1 MPRLRFLLDRLLRR
15 HALDREMDEEIRSHL
30 AERAAH
36 LQSEGVPPAEAARRA
51 RLEFGGVENYKE
63 QCRDSRHFHLLH
75 AFFQDLRFAGR
86 MFRRTPGVFLLALLC
101 LTVGIGA
108 NAAVWSWIEGILLRP
123 FPAVAH
129 QERMMALAGTYRGA
143 AGGVGNS
150 IGISWPDFLELRKGC
165 TLFDAFIADRIVG
178 TNLGIGNRAQRA
190 TGSVVSANYFDALG
204 VHPILGRGF
213 EPGEEAGRN
222 AHPVTVISFQLWK
235 QRFHS
240 DPAIIGRSQLLNG
253 VRHTIVGVAPPGFF
267 GTFVGWPI
275 QFWVPAAMQETF
287 DPPYK
292 LEDRRARWIEGFVL
306 LKPGI
311 TPQQAQAEISAVAG
325 RLQQAYP
332 LENRARGV
340 KLFPLWRT
348 PFNAAGL
355 LLPTLGIAL
364 AVVVFVLLIACANVS
379 NLLLARGLA
388 RRHEMTVRLAVGAK
402 RLRLLRQLL
411 TESLLLASLA
421 LAGGLLFAYGCRNL
435 LVSLLPARGSL
446 TMNLPGHIDW
456 RVLALS
462 AALCLLSTALF
473 GVVPAVQASQVD
485 LSVALKEESGS
496 VVGGGRRTFLRS
508 ALVLVQLALSF
519 VLLVGTA
526 LLLRSLLSMQSMSP
540 GFSER
545 VLTTY
550 VDMAAA
556 GYDEPRS
563 KSFEDQLVDRL
574 LSVPGVRSAAFARI
588 MPFGY
593 RGYSSAP
600 IAVEGYTPPSDE
612 PPTLSYNEVGPGY
625 LAVMGIPLRSGRE
638 FTRTDNE
645 TARPVAIVN
654 QSMAAQYW
662 PGRDAVGSRL
672 QVKGRWLTVVGVAQ
686 DSKYRSLTEPPAP
699 FFYVPIRQSVSG
711 QVLHISTSLPPRDM
725 ALTLAHQIH
734 SLDENLAL
742 GEVATM
748 GEEVARTMA
757 PQRIALMMLGL
768 FGLLALLLAGIGLY
782 GIMSYKVSQSTRELG
797 LRMALGASP
806 ADLLRLVV
814 AHGLGLTALGM
825 VVGVVVALASSRLLG
840 YLLYRVSPRDPL
852 AFASALTVMLAAAL
866 AACFVPAWR
875 AARIDPARALRH

>member
-15 HALDREMDEEIRSHL
+15 HALDREMDEDIRSHL

-36 LQSEGVPPAEAARRA
+36 LQRGGVPAAEAARRA

-86 MFRRTPGVFLLALLC
+86 MFRRTPGVFLLALVC

-129 QERMMALAGTYRGA
+129 QERMLALAGTYRGA

-204 VHPILGRGF
+204 VHPFLGRGF
-213 EPGEEAGRN
+213 EPGEEDGRN
-222 AHPVTVISFQLWK
+222 AHPVTVISYQLWK

-240 DPAIIGRSQLLNG
+240 DPAIIGRTQLLNG

-275 QFWVPAAMQETF
+275 QFWVPVAMQETF

-311 TPQQAQAEISAVAG
+311 TPQQAQTEISAVAG

-332 LENRARGV
+332 LEDRARGV
-340 KLFPLWRT
+340 KLFPLWQT

-411 TESLLLASLA
+411 TESLLLATLA

-435 LVSLLPARGSL
+435 LVFMLPARGSL

-508 ALVLVQLALSF
+508 ALVLVQLSLSF

-526 LLLRSLLSMQSMSP
+526 LLLRSLLSMRNMSP

-563 KSFEDQLVDRL
+563 KNFEDQLVDRL

-600 IAVEGYTPPSDE
+600 IAVEGYTPPSNE
-612 PPTLSYNEVGPGY
+612 PPTVSYNEVGPGY
-625 LAVMGIPLRSGRE
+625 LAVMEIPLRSGRE
-638 FTRTDNE
+638 FTRSDNE
-645 TARPVAIVN
+645 TAPPVAIVN

-672 QVKGRWLTVVGVAQ
+672 QVKGRWLTVVGLAQ
-686 DSKYRSLTEPPAP
+686 DSQYRSLTEPPTP

-734 SLDENLAL
+734 ALDENLAL

-748 GEEVARTMA
+748 GDEVARTMA

-814 AHGLGLTALGM
+814 AHGLSLTVLGV
-825 VVGVVVALASSRLLG
+825 VVGSVVALASSRLLG

>member
-36 LQSEGVPPAEAARRA
+36 LQREGVPPAEAARRA

-86 MFRRTPGVFLLALLC
+86 MFRRTPGVFLLALVC

-222 AHPVTVISFQLWK
+222 AHPVTVISYQLWK

-240 DPAIIGRSQLLNG
+240 DPAIIGRTQLLNG

-275 QFWVPAAMQETF
+275 QFWVPVAMQETF

-332 LENRARGV
+332 LEDRARGV
-340 KLFPLWRT
+340 KLFPLWQT

-473 GVVPAVQASQVD
+473 
-485 LSVALKEESGS
+485 
-496 VVGGGRRTFLRS
+496 
-508 ALVLVQLALSF
+508 
-519 VLLVGTA
+519 
-526 LLLRSLLSMQSMSP
+526 
-540 GFSER
+540 
-545 VLTTY
+545 
-550 VDMAAA
+550 
-556 GYDEPRS
+556 
-563 KSFEDQLVDRL
+563 
-574 LSVPGVRSAAFARI
+574 
-588 MPFGY
+588 
-593 RGYSSAP
+593 
-600 IAVEGYTPPSDE
+600 
-612 PPTLSYNEVGPGY
+612 
-625 LAVMGIPLRSGRE
+625 
-638 FTRTDNE
+638 
-645 TARPVAIVN
+645 
-654 QSMAAQYW
+654 
-662 PGRDAVGSRL
+662 
-672 QVKGRWLTVVGVAQ
+672 
-686 DSKYRSLTEPPAP
+686 
-699 FFYVPIRQSVSG
+699 
-711 QVLHISTSLPPRDM
+711 
-725 ALTLAHQIH
+725 
-734 SLDENLAL
+734 
-742 GEVATM
+742 
-748 GEEVARTMA
+748 
-757 PQRIALMMLGL
+757 
-768 FGLLALLLAGIGLY
+768 
-782 GIMSYKVSQSTRELG
+782 
-797 LRMALGASP
+797 
-806 ADLLRLVV
+806 
-814 AHGLGLTALGM
+814 
-825 VVGVVVALASSRLLG
+825 
-840 YLLYRVSPRDPL
+840 
-852 AFASALTVMLAAAL
+852 
-866 AACFVPAWR
+866 
-875 AARIDPARALRH
+875 